1 MARAVALLLLLVAT
15 ALALGFLLFA
25 RTLPGAAPPGVRT
38 DGVVV
43 LTGGPGRL
51 ARGAE
56 VLEAG
61 LAARMLVSGVDRAV
75 TPEELRLAL
84 DLSRPLFRE
93 RVELGFVAEDTRSN
107 AAEVAVWAT
116 RHELRSIRIVTS
128 DYHARRARAE
138 IAARVPEGV
147 GLLVDAVPGEA
158 PPRRLF
164 REYLKFLAATLLHG
178 LG

>member
-1 MARAVALLLLLVAT
+1 MAALLLAPVALLL
-15 ALALGFLLFA
+15 LGFLLFA
-25 RTLPGAAPPGVRT
+25 FTLPGPAPAGVRT

-43 LTGGPGRL
+43 LTGGSGRL

-56 VLEAG
+56 VLKAG
-61 LAARMLVSGVDRAV
+61 LASRMLVSGVDRTV
-75 TPEELRLAL
+75 RPEELRRAL
-84 DLSRPLFRE
+84 GLPRPLFEE

-107 AAEVAVWAT
+107 AAEVAEWVT

-138 IAARVPEGV
+138 IAARVPAEV
-147 GLLVDAVPGEA
+147 GLVVDAVPGHA
-158 PPRRLF
+158 RPASLF
-164 REYLKFLAATLLHG
+164 REYLKFLATRLLRA